1 MMAGVKAGELASI
14 RSFILWDSFVQLV
27 LFRPEVFDGF
37 TAEAIWAWGFLG
49 GKVLIMNLTS
59 SVYV

>member
-1 MMAGVKAGELASI
+1 MSWEVFPSLFCETV
-14 RSFILWDSFVQLV
+14 FVELV

-37 TAEAIWAWGFLG
+37 TAEAIWAWGFLS

-59 SVYV
+59 VIDI